1 MRGKSNYVV
10 KSKIRGEQL
19 IAKVRISPDL
29 VINTNQC
36 ELLYKQNTH
45 GFLKLNSS
53 KRNKLEFSGPAGI
66 SLYERLR
73 LPISEYD
80 FFFIMAQIVDII
92 QKIEKVGLSSGN
104 LVLDLKHI
112 FYNTS
117 THELAFLYLP
127 IATPHS
133 GADIAQFVEQIIYSS
148 HPEGVN
154 ERYLSGFSYFV
165 KSLKVFDINAVE
177 RYIEQVDSDI
187 VGIIKNGKATHS
199 GDKKGAALSPNAGG
213 YDQTSDDEPTDLM
226 VDDDKTDIMS
236 EVAAPLLRTFA
247 NQTPRGERKDIAGD
261 EATSLIDDD
270 ATELFAEDD
279 DKTELFAAEP
289 SAQAVGYPVLIRV
302 LTEEVIRINKSVFR
316 IGKDTNCVD
325 YVVSD
330 NVAISRSHADIIC
343 RGRRYFV
350 FDLRSKNKTYINN
363 RVLPAEQEVEIFS
376 GDVLKLA
383 NEEFLFQV

>member
-1 MRGKSNYVV
+1 MKEKSSYVV
-10 KSKIRGEQL
+10 KSKIRAGQL
-19 IAKVRISPDL
+19 IAKVRVSPNL

-36 ELLYKQNTH
+36 ELLFKQCMH
-45 GFLKLNSS
+45 SFLKLNSS
-53 KRNKLEFSGPAGI
+53 KRNKLVFSGPAGI
-66 SLYERLR
+66 SLYERLK

-80 FFFIMAQIVDII
+80 FFFIMEQIVDII
-92 QKIEKVGLSSGN
+92 QKITKIGLPSGN

-117 THELAFLYLP
+117 THELSFLYLP

-133 GADIAQFVEQIIYSS
+133 GADISQFVEEIIYSS
-148 HPEGVN
+148 QPESAN

-165 KSLKVFDINAVE
+165 KGLKAFDINAVE
-177 RYIEQVDSDI
+177 HYIEQVDSDI
-187 VGIIKNGKATHS
+187 VGIIKNGKPTH
-199 GDKKGAALSPNAGG
+199 GIVKKSVALSQNAGG

-236 EVAAPLLRTFA
+236 EAAVPLLRNHA
-247 NQTPRGERKDIAGD
+247 NQMPSGKRTDIADD
-261 EATSLIDDD
+261 EATSLTDG
-270 ATELFAEDD
+270 ATELPAEDD
-279 DKTELFAAEP
+279 DKTELFVVEP
-289 SAQAVGYPVLIRV
+289 SEQTMGHPILIRV

-316 IGKDTNCVD
+316 IGKDANCVD

-343 RGRRYFV
+343 RGTRYFV

-363 RVLPAEQEVEIFS
+363 RVLPAEQEVEIFN